1 MKSDIVVLKFGSSVL
16 ESIGDLPNAVHEIYR
31 WYRHGAKIV
40 AVVSAIGD
48 TTERLIR
55 ESRQLSPDPE
65 PWATAELLATG
76 ERTASAL
83 LGVALDRAGIAARVV
98 NPREIGLEVSG
109 EPLDGTPHAIDA
121 PRVRA
126 LLADYPVLI
135 VPGFFGTDASGRT
148 QLLGRGGSDLTA
160 VFIATALQATRCR
173 LLKDVDGVYESD
185 PAIPDSHPRRFAEL
199 SYTDALRVAG
209 KLIQAKAVSFLQA
222 HQGHA
227 EVAAIARPYQSIVHA
242 GTTSWAARPRSAPLK
257 VVLLG
262 LGTVGFGVYAR
273 LLHFPEQF
281 TLQGVLV
288 RDCEKYRNSGLEK
301 RLIVN
306 RIESLSD
313 LAPTV
318 VIDALPGVDPSADLL
333 KTYLAQGIPV
343 ISANKALIAAQGS
356 ALRRLAEDSGT
367 TLHYAAAV
375 GGATPMLEL
384 AALVNAKGSP
394 ISSIAAVLN
403 GTCNFVLDHCAAGA
417 SLEAAIAEAQRRGFA
432 EADPNADLSGQDALH
447 KLQLLARQGFARDV
461 DSTLVLALDES
472 VAEKARLASRDGLR
486 LRQISQVYKSGDYIE
501 AIVDYKAVRAD
512 TFFGSLTNEWNG
524 IEVTSE
530 LGEVLNARGRGAG
543 RWPTTEAVMADL
555 FEVARTLAREP
566 QASKVRSVQEPA
578 AGTTA
583 TRRTS

>member
-1 MKSDIVVLKFGSSVL
+1 VKNDIVVLKFGSSVL

-31 WYRHGAKIV
+31 WYRQGAKIV

-55 ESRQLSPDPE
+55 ESKQLSSTPE

-83 LGVALDRAGIAARVV
+83 LGIALDRAGIPARVV

-109 EPLDGTPHAIDA
+109 EPLDGAPQAIDVA
-121 PRVRA
+121 RVNA
-126 LLADYPVLI
+126 LLANYPVLI
-135 VPGFFGTDASGRT
+135 VPGFFGTDVSGRT

-227 EVAAIARPYQSIVHA
+227 EVAAIARPYQSLVHA
-242 GTTSWAARPRSAPLK
+242 GTTSWAARPRTAPVK

-262 LGTVGFGVYAR
+262 LGTVGHGVYQR
-273 LLHFPEQF
+273 LLHFSDQF
-281 TLQGVLV
+281 TLQAVLV
-288 RDCEKYRNSGLEK
+288 RDRDKYQDAGIEKH
-301 RLIVN
+301 LIVN
-306 RIESLSD
+306 RVEALSD
-313 LAPTV
+313 LAAAV
-318 VIDALPGVDPSADLL
+318 VIDALPGVAPSAELL
-333 KTYLAQGIPV
+333 KAYLRKGVRV
-343 ISANKALIAAQGS
+343 ISANKALIAAHGS
-356 ALRRLAEDSGT
+356 ALRRLAQDAGT

-384 AALVNAKGSP
+384 AALINANDGP
-394 ISSIAAVLN
+394 VASIAAVLN
-403 GTCNFVLDHCAAGA
+403 GTCNFVLDHCATGA
-417 SLEAAIAEAQRRGFA
+417 SLEAAIAQAQSRGFA
-432 EADPNADLSGQDALH
+432 ESDPKADLSGQDALH
-447 KLQLLARQGFARDV
+447 KLQLLGREGFGREVA
-461 DSTLVLALDES
+461 SASAQALDES
-472 VAEKARLASRDGLR
+472 VAEKARVASHAGLR
-486 LRQISQVYKSGDYIE
+486 LRQVSRVYKSGDHL
-501 AIVDYKAVRAD
+501 KATVEYQSVAAG

-524 IEVTSE
+524 IEVASE
-530 LGEVLNARGRGAG
+530 TGEVFSVRGRGAG

-555 FEVARTLAREP
+555 FEVARALAYP
-566 QASKVRSVQEPA
+566 AQA
-578 AGTTA
+578 
-583 TRRTS
+583 